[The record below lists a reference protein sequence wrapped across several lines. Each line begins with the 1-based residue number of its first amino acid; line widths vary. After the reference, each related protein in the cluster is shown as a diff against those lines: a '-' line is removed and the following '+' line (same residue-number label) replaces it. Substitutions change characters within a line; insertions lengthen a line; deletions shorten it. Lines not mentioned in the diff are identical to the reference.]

1 MTHIGR
7 SEKVLF
13 MRIFISVLILI
24 FSFQSWTK
32 ADDLRDL
39 EIEGISIG
47 ENALDYFSKEEIDAN
62 KTYYPNSKRIWKSLF
77 ILNDKEYDS
86 LQLHLKSENNKYII
100 VGIAGLIYFYDEK
113 DSFNQCIKKRS
124 VIVNDLEQA
133 LKNTKK
139 SDEEKDIY
147 ESDKSGKS
155 YVLGIYF
162 DFKDDFSEYVKVACT
177 TFSDKFRK
185 ENNFPPSYLRVGLTS
200 TEFHLWLKEEA
211 FK

>member
-1 MTHIGR
+1 MF
-7 SEKVLF
+7 L
-13 MRIFISVLILI
+13 MRLFISVLILI
-24 FSFQSWTK
+24 LSFQSWTK
-32 ADDLRDL
+32 ADDISDL

-47 ENALDYFSKEEIDAN
+47 ENALDYFPKEKIDAN
-62 KTYYPNSKRIWKSLF
+62 KTYYPNSKRIWKYIF
-77 ILNDKEYDS
+77 TLNDKEYDTV
-86 LQLHLKSENNKYII
+86 QLHIKSENNKYII

-124 VIVNDLEQA
+124 DIVNDLEEA